1 MTTTFRDVALDEIRY
16 SVVWENAHN
25 LRTALDIQPDDHV
38 LAITS
43 AGCNV
48 LNLLLANPRK
58 VTAVDINPTQNHL
71 LSLKTQVIRQH
82 PYLAYRG
89 ILGLDG
95 PKAVQAALA
104 KVLPTLPTADC
115 VFWKAFFAE
124 HPGGALTS
132 GRLER
137 YLHGFYDT
145 LAPELQAALVTLT
158 HCKTLETQAS
168 FFRTTLDVPGFS
180 EAFIT
185 YFDHQNLSKGRDPK
199 LYQYAQESS
208 GEVFYQRLKTFVQ
221 QHLVRHNFHFLFF
234 FFGLQHLTDDVLPP
248 CYREE
253 NYEALRTS
261 LNRLEIV
268 TAEAVSYLLS
278 KEGASVTKAG
288 LSNVFEYTS
297 HSDFEQAME
306 ALASREKSLRLA
318 FWNLLNDQGN
328 ESGFDRWR
336 EDALSAALI
345 KEETCFYFGAIQ
357 VFVMLS

>member
-16 SVVWENAHN
+16 SLVWENTQN
-25 LRTALDIQPDDHV
+25 LVAALDIQPNDHV

-48 LNLLLANPRK
+48 LNLLLTHPRQ
-58 VTAVDINPTQNHL
+58 VTAVDINPTQNRL
-71 LSLKTQVIRQH
+71 LWLKTQVIRQH
-82 PYLAYRG
+82 PYAVYRG

-95 PKAVQAALA
+95 PEAVPAALA
-104 KVLPTLPTADC
+104 EVLPTLSTSDC

-124 HPGGALTS
+124 HPEGALAC

-137 YLHGFYDT
+137 YLHGFYAT
-145 LAPELQAALVTLT
+145 LAPEFQAALVALVR
-158 HCKTLETQAS
+158 CETIEAQAS
-168 FFRTTLDVPGFS
+168 FFNANLDVPGFS

-208 GEVFYQRLKTFVQ
+208 GQIFYQRLKAYVQ

-234 FFGLQHLTDDVLPP
+234 FFGLEHPSDEVLPP

-261 LNRLEIV
+261 LDRLEIV
-268 TAEAVSYLLS
+268 TDEAMGYLQS

-288 LSNVFEYTS
+288 LSNIFEYTS
-297 HSDFEQAME
+297 QPDFKQAME
-306 ALASREKSLRLA
+306 ALAFRDKGLRLV
-318 FWNLLNDQGN
+318 FWTLLNDQGN
-328 ESGFDRWR
+328 ESDFDRWR
-336 EDALSAALI
+336 EDALAAALI
-345 KEETCFYFGAIQ
+345 KQETCFYFSAIL
-357 VFVMLS
+357 VMP